1 MFQADLYKKHK
12 MLSRGGLLRM
22 ADEATDTLIDD
33 AEVVASHL
41 FSKEAVENESFCTF
55 WQFHIPVKYA
65 SHTLS
70 DKSDRCT

>member
-1 MFQADLYKKHK
+1 
-12 MLSRGGLLRM
+12 M

-70 DKSDRCT
+70 DKSDLCT